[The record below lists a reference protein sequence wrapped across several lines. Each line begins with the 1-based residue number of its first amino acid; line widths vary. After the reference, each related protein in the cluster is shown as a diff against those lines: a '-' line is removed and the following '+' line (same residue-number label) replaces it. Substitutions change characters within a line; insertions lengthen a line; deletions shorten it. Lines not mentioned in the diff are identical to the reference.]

1 MSGDIFGCHD
11 LVGGPYWPQEVGARG
26 VAKHPAMHRI
36 TVRTKSNPAPDVG
49 STEAEKHC
57 HRVSSYL
64 EATLGFKAS
73 CVIYRLL
80 LYLGKNI

>member
-1 MSGDIFGCHD
+1 MTVSGDIFGCHD

-49 STEAEKHC
+49 STEAEKPAVWPLMVKKMSQ
-57 HRVSSYL
+57 VSNMV
-64 EATLGFKAS
+64 LGMDS
-73 CVIYRLL
+73 DP
-80 LYLGKNI
+80 